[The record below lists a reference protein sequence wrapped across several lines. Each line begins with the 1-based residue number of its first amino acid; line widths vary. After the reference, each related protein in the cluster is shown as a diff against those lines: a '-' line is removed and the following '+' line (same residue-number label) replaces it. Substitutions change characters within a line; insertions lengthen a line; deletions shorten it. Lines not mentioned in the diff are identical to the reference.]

1 MYHHNRR
8 ALRTLLSPAS
18 SKNVPDNEL
27 KVEQYVSSIQV
38 TLRNVLSILVLR
50 ASLNVL
56 AIEGEIR
63 GMVYLMLCV
72 GTLK

>member
-1 MYHHNRR
+1 M
-8 ALRTLLSPAS
+8 RTLLSPAS